1 MFAEGARLCKR
12 FHSSNRPR
20 WARHRPLSSA
30 RRSSFV
36 GVPALPLFAVVVS
49 VVWWDGQAGA
59 PPCVLSLRCAFG
71 RAVPALRLSKAAA
84 HSRRAT
90 LRRIWVRK
98 IAPFGEDSAAAAPQ
112 PLSCTSKSRQC
123 QGQSRRRRCIRILD
137 IVGISMFASAYE
149 VRRRPVGNTD
159 ECLQMP
165 ILRHYLLINTKCRCI
180 YTYSGIWLED
190 NNILE
195 TPKGVKPSYT
205 PISRWARRRS
215 L

>member
-1 MFAEGARLCKR
+1 M
-12 FHSSNRPR
+12 
-20 WARHRPLSSA
+20 RPLS
-30 RRSSFV
+30 
-36 GVPALPLFAVVVS
+36 
-49 VVWWDGQAGA
+49 
-59 PPCVLSLRCAFG
+59 
-71 RAVPALRLSKAAA
+71 ALRVRACRPCAYPVQSGCTQPPRHPAA
-84 HSRRAT
+84 HLGS
-90 LRRIWVRK
+90 K
-98 IAPFGEDSAAAAPQ
+98 NCPFGEDSAAAAPQ

-180 YTYSGIWLED
+180 YTYSGICLED
-190 NNILE
+190 NSILE
-195 TPKGVKPSYT
+195 TPKGVNPSFT